1 MDVPAPLFPAGH
13 NHSRFVH
20 LLRPFSQPR
29 KAVILSEAQRSRKGA
44 LSGVEGD
51 LRLKIQIQNR
61 EF

>member
-1 MDVPAPLFPAGH
+1 MDVPALFLAGH

-29 KAVILSEAQRSRKGA
+29 KAVILSEAQRSRKPA
-44 LSGVEGD
+44 LSEVEGD
-51 LRLKIQIQNR
+51 LRPKNSNSNR